1 MLGFF
6 KDKRR
11 RKLRDRPFPDAWV
24 TYLNNNFPQYLL
36 LPPVDREELH
46 HHIHVFLGEKRLE
59 GCEDFELTDEVC
71 VTIAAQACLLILHRE
86 SDYYPELHSILIY
99 PTTYV
104 VEGEEVDE
112 AGVVTEFADDRS
124 GETWEQGSMVLA
136 WDEVLDGGC
145 DLDDDFNVVFH
156 EFAHQLDLENGEID
170 GVPHLESQ
178 ERYASWSR
186 VLIESLER
194 FRKEVKR
201 RKRTTI
207 DPYAA
212 EDLGEFFAVSVESFF
227 EKPAELKKTYPELYR
242 ELSDYFRQDPA
253 AWPGWTRT

>member
-1 MLGFF
+1 MLGFL

-11 RKLRDRPFPDAWV
+11 RRLSERPFSDAWV
-24 TYLNNNFPQYLL
+24 TFLKNNFPQYLL
-36 LPPVDREELH
+36 LAPADREELH
-46 HHIHVFLGEKRLE
+46 RHIHVLLGEKRFEAFE
-59 GCEDFELTDEVC
+59 GLELTDEVG

-86 SDYYPELHSILIY
+86 SDYYPELHSILVY

-104 VEGEEVDE
+104 VEGEEIDE

-136 WDEVLDGGC
+136 WDEVLDGGR
-145 DLDDDFNVVFH
+145 DLDDGFNVVFH

-170 GVPHLESQ
+170 GVPRLESK

-186 VLIESLER
+186 VLSESYER
-194 FRKEVKR
+194 FRKELKR

-212 EDLGEFFAVSVESFF
+212 EDPGEFFAVSVESFF
-227 EKPAELKKTYPELYR
+227 EKPAELKKIYPELYR
-242 ELSDYFRQDPA
+242 ELSDYFRQDPV
-253 AWPGWTRT
+253 AWPGWSRS